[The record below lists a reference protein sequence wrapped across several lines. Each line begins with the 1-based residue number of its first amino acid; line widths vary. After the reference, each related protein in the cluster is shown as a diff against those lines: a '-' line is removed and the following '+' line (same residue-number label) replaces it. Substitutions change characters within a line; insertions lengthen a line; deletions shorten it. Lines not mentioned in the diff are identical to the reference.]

1 MTTKI
6 FAVFVL
12 LLWAIIVAAV
22 TASTALPADKVTKQ
36 ASKTVVA
43 DSTKIAVVD
52 SLLIIR
58 HDTVKVTN
66 TFKDTSKLV
75 KSDTAHGLRYD
86 TLRIKRK

>member
-1 MTTKI
+1 MKI
-6 FAVFVL
+6 YAVFIML
-12 LLWAIIVAAV
+12 LIATAFTAAV
-22 TASTALPADKVTKQ
+22 ISPAVKQ
-36 ASKTVVA
+36 QATKTVVA

-52 SLLIIR
+52 TLLIIR

-66 TFKDTSKLV
+66 AFKDTIKLI